1 MYQIPTKMTR
11 FEIEN
16 EIKNVILSDKKL
28 LHPNEA
34 ICYEAKYNKGAS
46 TTSIYY
52 KNDSKKQQLD
62 LELDLLISIMGIY
75 NEENS
80 KQQQL
85 SNQLVW
91 NTVILEVNT
100 DGTYKSQYLYD
111 VEKVKADELITA
123 QDFSAS
129 LANHLVNH
137 YLFVNVKFKR
147 KFERIIWTFWIKDGL
162 PCFDLYSINKKNQK
176 FKIDLLEYYED
187 SCKKALSEHYE
198 ATNNGIL
205 KDVWKPWNKI
215 IISIP
220 PSGYL
225 NENEDIAYYLD
236 DVKLE
241 KDFFLKGY

>member
-1 MYQIPTKMTR
+1 MNQ

-34 ICYEAKYNKGAS
+34 ICYEAKYKKGAS

-52 KNDSKKQQLD
+52 NNDSKKQQLD

-75 NEENS
+75 DEEYS
-80 KQQQL
+80 KQQL
-85 SNQLVW
+85 SNPLVW
-91 NTVILEVNT
+91 NTVILEINM
-100 DGTYKSQYLYD
+100 DGTYKSQYLFD
-111 VEKVKADELITA
+111 TEKIKDDELITA

-129 LANHLVNH
+129 MANHLVNH
-137 YLFVNVKFKR
+137 YLFTNVKFKR

-162 PCFDLYSINKKNQK
+162 PYFELCSINKKNQK
-176 FKIDLLEYYED
+176 LSIELDDEYTSYT
-187 SCKKALSEHYE
+187 KKALLHHYE

-215 IISIP
+215 VIRIP
-220 PSGYL
+220 PNGYL
-225 NENEDIAYYLD
+225 DRKS
-236 DVKLE
+236 VV
-241 KDFFLKGY
+241 